1 MTSYYQVV
9 IITVYM
15 KKLALFLVLILAVTR
30 LSAHV
35 VTDSV
40 QIVTLTPIDSLKQE
54 LNINQYDSL
63 KAGIYAQIAAQYL
76 NYDKISSKREKANY
90 QNEAINFTM
99 LALHNYSKYNDTLGM
114 RNCFDNLVKVYRAQ
128 RKFSQAKWF
137 VLQSNTI
144 SRTLNDT
151 PNIIAS
157 LIQLAAIKID
167 IKDYSLAMRDLNEAL
182 KLTADNRMPKT
193 EVRVQE
199 TYALLYS
206 KMKNYTKE
214 ATALKRRYF
223 LNDSIQKAE
232 QTQLAKLNVTDSVSK
247 KKLIIIKKS
256 KPVSSKKMASL

>member
-1 MTSYYQVV
+1 
-9 IITVYM
+9 M
-15 KKLALFLVLILAVTR
+15 KKLALFIILILAVTR

-35 VTDSV
+35 ITDSV
-40 QIVTLTPIDSLKQE
+40 QIVTLSPLDSLKQE
-54 LNINQYDSL
+54 LSINQYDSL
-63 KAGIYAQIAAQYL
+63 KAGLYTQIASQYL
-76 NYDKISSKREKANY
+76 NYDKITSKREKANY
-90 QNEAINFTM
+90 QNEAINYTM

-144 SRTLNDT
+144 SRTLHDT

-182 KLTADNRMPKT
+182 KLTTGNKMPKT

-199 TYALLYS
+199 SYALLYS

-214 ATALKRRYF
+214 AIALKRRDF

-232 QTQLAKLNVTDSVSK
+232 QAVLVKVATDSVQSK
-247 KKLIIIKKS
+247 KKLITIKKS
-256 KPVSSKKMASL
+256 KPVSSRKIASL

>member
-1 MTSYYQVV
+1 
-9 IITVYM
+9 M
-15 KKLALFLVLILAVTR
+15 KKLALFIILTLAVTR

-40 QIVTLTPIDSLKQE
+40 QIVTNSPLDSLKQE
-54 LNINQYDSL
+54 LSINQYDSL
-63 KAGIYAQIAAQYL
+63 KAGLYAQIAAQYL
-76 NYDKISSKREKANY
+76 NYDKITSKREKANY
-90 QNEAINFTM
+90 QNEAINYTM
-99 LALHNYSKYNDTLGM
+99 LALHNYSKYNDTLGI

-144 SRTLNDT
+144 SRTLHDT

-182 KLTADNRMPKT
+182 KLTSDNKMPKT

-199 TYALLYS
+199 SYALLYS
-206 KMKNYTKE
+206 KMKNYGKE
-214 ATALKRRYF
+214 AIALKRRDF

-232 QTQLAKLNVTDSVSK
+232 QAVLAKVATDSVQSK
-247 KKLIIIKKS
+247 KKLITIKKS
-256 KPVSSKKMASL
+256 KLVSSRKIASL